1 MNTLKELK
9 TKLENEIK
17 KSSHVFI
24 IGHNEPDLDAIGS
37 AIGLCILANYYK
49 KPASIIVDDEPSK
62 IDSSTKKVIDD
73 CNKITSKNFQIIN
86 KEQAL
91 EMVNANSLLI
101 LTDVNK
107 TNMISLGEDV
117 YKFKKI
123 IIIDHHNENSYTVQT
138 NDKFIREDMS
148 SASEIIATILNNAK
162 IPYSST
168 VANYLLAGI
177 NLDTKRF
184 KQNVTE
190 DTHDTAE
197 KLLHHGADTDYVN
210 NLFLEEFESFCRIS
224 NLIINGTVIK
234 KYSDSL
240 LAPIQVSFTL
250 DRNNPEATYRK
261 EDYAKAA
268 DRMMK
273 FNGVD
278 AAFTLGF
285 VEPGVAH
292 ISARSTKKV
301 NVGEIM
307 KKMHGGGNPQSA
319 GGRINTDNLLSLEN
333 KLMEMVPYGLSET
346 EDIIAEPPVIKRKQV
361 KRKY

>member
-1 MNTLKELK
+1 MKTIKELK
-9 TKLENEIK
+9 SKLENEIK

-24 IGHNEPDLDAIGS
+24 IGHNGLDLDVIGS
-37 AIGLCILANYYK
+37 AIGLYKLANYYK
-49 KPASIIVDDEPSK
+49 KPASIIINDEPSR

-73 CNKITSKNFQIIN
+73 CSSTYSIIN
-86 KEQAL
+86 KDTAL
-91 EMVNANSLLI
+91 EMVNSTSLLI

-107 TNMISLGEDV
+107 INMISLENDV

-123 IIIDHHNENSYTVQT
+123 IIIDHHTENENTVKT
-138 NDKFIREDMS
+138 NDKFIREDIS
-148 SASEIIATILNNAK
+148 SACEIVAKILNTSK
-162 IPYSST
+162 IPYDSN

-250 DRNNPEATYRK
+250 DRNNPETIYRK
-261 EDYAKAA
+261 EDCAKAA

-278 AAFTLGF
+278 ASFVLGF
-285 VEPGVAH
+285 VEPGIVH

-301 NVGEIM
+301 NVGTIM
-307 KKMHGGGNPQSA
+307 SKMHGGGNPQSA
-319 GGRINTDNLLSLEN
+319 GGRIQSNNLLSLEN
-333 KLMEMVPYGLSET
+333 ELMDVIPVGLSEK

-361 KRKY
+361 RRK